1 MSNIVSKIVDGI
13 KAVAPTVGNLIV
25 PGSGPLVHSLMRAVT
40 GDGPEAPIE
49 QVARTIEADPQLF
62 LELQAQ
68 AMEHESRMAEI
79 AARNLATVNQTMRA
93 ESESEHWPQYSWRPF
108 NGFSFPLAVILVY
121 FLLPLLGKTVPEIPQ
136 WVWVGWLSIL
146 GVATYDRG
154 KEKRARVGENKT
166 GLIAGAIK
174 AIRGE

>member
-1 MSNIVSKIVDGI
+1 
-13 KAVAPTVGNLIV
+13 
-25 PGSGPLVHSLMRAVT
+25 
-40 GDGPEAPIE
+40 
-49 QVARTIEADPQLF
+49 
-62 LELQAQ
+62 
-68 AMEHESRMAEI
+68 
-79 AARNLATVNQTMRA
+79 MRA